1 MKHIIEKSI
10 NEICSILQEQRSE
23 ISQTCELLSEK
34 IQSTLLNKKK
44 VIICGNG
51 GSLADA
57 DHFVTE
63 FNVKFIK
70 KNRAPLNA
78 VSLSNSSIISAV
90 ANDFSYENIFSRQI
104 QAIGSAG
111 DLLLVFSTS
120 GNSKNINKAIITAN
134 KMKIFSFGFFGNKK
148 NNLTKKCN
156 MNFHVKSN
164 TTARIQEVHKFII
177 HNVFTLLEKV
187 Y

>member
-1 MKHIIEKSI
+1 MKHNIEKNI
-10 NEICSILQEQRSE
+10 DELIYILQAQNTE
-23 ISQTCELLSEK
+23 IVKFCELISNK
-34 IQSTLLNKKK
+34 IQSTLLKKK
-44 VIICGNG
+44 KIIICGNG
-51 GSLADA
+51 GSLADS

-90 ANDFSYENIFSRQI
+90 ANDFSFENIFARQI
-104 QAIGSAG
+104 EAIGSAG

-134 KMKIFSFGFFGNKK
+134 QMKIFTLGFFGNKK
-148 NNLTKKCN
+148 NNFTKKCN
-156 MNFHVKSN
+156 LNFHVKSES
-164 TTARIQEVHKFII
+164 TARIQEVHKFII

>member
-1 MKHIIEKSI
+1 MKHFIEKSI
-10 NEICSILQEQRSE
+10 DEICYILQDQSGE
-23 ISQTCELLSEK
+23 IIQNCELLSYK
-34 IQSTLLNKKK
+34 IQSTLLKKKK

-90 ANDFSYENIFSRQI
+90 ANDFSFENIFSRQI

-120 GNSKNINKAIITAN
+120 GNSKNILKAISTAN
-134 KMKIFSFGFFGNKK
+134 QMKIFTFGFFGNKK
-148 NNLTKKCN
+148 TNLTKKCN
-156 MNFHVKSN
+156 INFHVKSDS
-164 TTARIQEVHKFII
+164 TARIQEVHKFMI